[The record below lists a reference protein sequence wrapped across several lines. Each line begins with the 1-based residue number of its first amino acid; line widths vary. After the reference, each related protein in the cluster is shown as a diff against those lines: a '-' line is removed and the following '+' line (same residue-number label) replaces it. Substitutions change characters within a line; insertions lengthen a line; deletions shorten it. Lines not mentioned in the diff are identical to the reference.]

1 MIETIEV
8 ITNEAGENETTMVTL
23 GKRNTYLKKEIGSVR
38 MTDAETKTLQN
49 VTSAICAK
57 HRTQRISREILIDRG
72 LDQDPVIEIQE
83 NTEREHIEILKDP
96 DRGRGQDRGQGRYPD
111 LAQTP
116 IKDLI
121 KGDKAIHVVTLRIFL
136 KKAIGSANI
145 VVILTSLG
153 ERNVTYV
160 KEVSRQTQKRR
171 SMKIEVIEKSR
182 ILTCRMET
190 EAEMILD
197 LSVDVT
203 DIVVR

>member
-8 ITNEAGENETTMVTL
+8 ITNEAGENETTMITL
-23 GKRNTYLKKEIGSVR
+23 EKRNTYLKKEIGSVR

-49 VTSAICAK
+49 VTNAICAK
-57 HRTQRISREILIDRG
+57 HLTRRISREIIIDRG
-72 LDQDPVIEIQE
+72 LDQDHEIEIQE

-96 DRGRGQDRGQGRYPD
+96 GRGRGQGRGQDLYPD

-121 KGDKAIHVVTLRIFL
+121 QDDKAIHVVTLRIFL
-136 KKAIGSANI
+136 KKAIGSASI
-145 VVILTSLG
+145 VVILTSRG

-171 SMKIEVIEKSR
+171 STKIEVIEKSR

-197 LSVDVT
+197 LGVDVT